1 MIVCIAEKQSQA
13 QNIAQVLG
21 QLIII
26 HESLRNWSNL
36 YIFAPQEPA
45 KPLYDA

>member
-1 MIVCIAEKQSQA
+1 MIIAAKTIKKNTPSMIVCIAEKQSQA

-26 HESLRNWSNL
+26 HESLRN
-36 YIFAPQEPA
+36 
-45 KPLYDA
+45 

>member
-21 QLIII
+21 
-26 HESLRNWSNL
+26 
-36 YIFAPQEPA
+36 ATEPKQGYYEGNGYQVTLA
-45 KPLYDA
+45 MGHFCELKYP